1 MKHLPMRSKTPADEV
16 GTINGRCGSGGCV
29 GECEWGRRGLPVKER
44 IGEVREGAR
53 CAECTRF
60 HGVHPRTPVVV
71 HGRSEVKPTKPMMGP
86 SGSTVGPLM
95 HHDQLA
101 WGVDGMFGKVYIGT
115 MDASISGDG
124 WVEFGWTEMIYS
136 QISNGN

>member
-1 MKHLPMRSKTPADEV
+1 ME
-16 GTINGRCGSGGCV
+16 
-29 GECEWGRRGLPVKER
+29 ER
-44 IGEVREGAR
+44 VREVREGVR

-60 HGVHPRTPVVV
+60 HGVHSRTPVVV

-86 SGSTVGPLM
+86 SESTVGPLM

-101 WGVDGMFGKVYIGT
+101 WGVDGMFGKAYIGT

-136 QISNGN
+136 QISNGD